1 MYERIVIALLTHFG
15 SVLIAYVMKRT
26 AKKTT
31 EPVAEVEIDQRVTA
45 VKAAATKV
53 LDGQPMSKEQR
64 DELIK
69 SITDL
74 VRTGSN
80 RSL

>member
-1 MYERIVIALLTHFG
+1 MLERILIALITHFG
-15 SVLIAYVMKRT
+15 SVAIAWVLNRT

-31 EPVAEVEIDQRVTA
+31 EPIGEAEIDQRVTA
-45 VKAAATKV
+45 VKAAAVKV

-64 DELIK
+64 EEFIR

-80 RSL
+80 SSL